1 MRMVRWKCGV
11 SLRDRVASAE
21 LRERM
26 EIKLVSDVE
35 AEPVEMAGTCATE
48 R

>member
-26 EIKLVSDVE
+26 EIKLMSDVVKWIWLRLRGHE
-35 AEPVEMAGTCATE
+35 
-48 R
+48 